1 MELKRRRYRFKSYE
15 DTFSGSDALEW
26 MIKYLQ
32 NHPSYGDHIKK
43 EQAFNLLQ
51 KFMENNVFES
61 VTGKIEQFQDSNCLY
76 KFNQS
81 KEESNKTNATKIT
94 LPSQTSITNLLKNV
108 QRDLKKN
115 NGKENTSQS
124 AQKSQPKTST
134 MFEPSDEENLDVGPG
149 FFTRSSSLR
158 LRKPLTSLTN
168 HTLNKKHSVNK
179 KDIKISQ
186 TEKKPV
192 STMPALKKSLNQQFT
207 QVDRKRKSDQLT
219 SNRLNTKLS
228 KKLFKTTSKALER
241 SNKVQSLDQLIP
253 KGDHLHK
260 AEAMDI
266 SPIKTVYQSQ
276 QIAQHFSP
284 SPMKRKLRKSR
295 SSDLLKYRSRSQ
307 YDISTIGQSSSG
319 FLYKASS
326 SWDLNNIESSSSSM
340 DGRNFMLSKDRLSP
354 EQLQGTW
361 KSVVL
366 LRYNLYSTI
375 DNQYG
380 FVYSE
385 MQQSKSYG

>member
-15 DTFSGSDALEW
+15 NSFSGSDALEW

-61 VTGKIEQFQDSNCLY
+61 VTGKVDQFQDSNCLY

-81 KEESNKTNATKIT
+81 KEESNNTNSSALKMTV
-94 LPSQTSITNLLKNV
+94 PSQTSITNLLKNV
-108 QRDLKKN
+108 QKDLKKN
-115 NGKENTSQS
+115 YGKENTSQS

-134 MFEPSDEENLDVGPG
+134 RFEPSDEENLDVGPS

-168 HTLNKKHSVNK
+168 SASIKKHSFNNK
-179 KDIKISQ
+179 ENRISK

-207 QVDRKRKSDQLT
+207 QIDRKRKSDQLS
-219 SNRLNTKLS
+219 SNRINTKLS
-228 KKLFKTTSKALER
+228 KKLFKTSSKALER
-241 SNKVQSLDQLIP
+241 SNKVESLDQLIP
-253 KGDHLHK
+253 SGNHLPK
-260 AEAMDI
+260 VEAMDI
-266 SPIKTVYQSQ
+266 SPIKTIYQSQ

-284 SPMKRKLRKSR
+284 SPMKRKLRKSH

-307 YDISTIGQSSSG
+307 HDISTIGQKGSG
-319 FLYKASS
+319 FLYKAGS
-326 SWDLNNIESSSSSM
+326 SWDLNNIESTSSAM
-340 DGRNFMLSKDRLSP
+340 DGRNFMLSKDRLTP

-366 LRYNLYSTI
+366 LRYTLL
-375 DNQYG
+375 
-380 FVYSE
+380 F
-385 MQQSKSYG
+385 